1 MSVKRINLNL
11 ATHPQKNRRIFYLAC
26 GLLVLVFLF
35 LVLHSGIT
43 LFRYNNSGKEAQ
55 SSLSD
60 IEQRMTDIRKKR
72 NDLTSLIKKEAVVQ
86 QPKIDLINS
95 VILKKSF
102 SWSDFLSDLEELLPD
117 SCYILSLAP
126 VLGEDQKIEVSMS
139 VAAPS
144 LSELLV
150 FIDRLIQ
157 KKYQGIR
164 TRGETRTE
172 NGFLLVRM
180 AFTYERSL

>member
-11 ATHPQKNRRIFYLAC
+11 ATRPQKNRRLFYLTC
-26 GLLVLVFLF
+26 GLLVLVFF
-35 LVLHSGIT
+35 LLVIHSGIT
-43 LFRYNNSGKEAQ
+43 LFRYKNPNKEAQ
-55 SSLSD
+55 LSLFD
-60 IEQRMTDIRKKR
+60 LERRMGE
-72 NDLTSLIKKEAVVQ
+72 IKKEKKDLASLVEKEAMVQ
-86 QPKIDLINS
+86 QPRIDLINS

-102 SWSDFLSDLEELLPD
+102 SWSGFLSDLEELLPD

-126 VLGEDQKIEVSMS
+126 VPGEDQKIEVSMS

-157 KKYQGIR
+157 KNYRGIR
-164 TRGETRTE
+164 TMGETRTE

-180 AFTYERSL
+180 AFTYERSI